1 MLRLGAIF
9 IAVCMVL
16 IAASFGAVLYLMLGL
31 SGSESAIAALVTLAG
46 LALYNAVTTRL
57 RDGSNFGA
65 QIADLSRGTAD
76 LARQVAEMG
85 RRVSALEARGGR
97 GSEDVSDKIR
107 NATAPVSAELAELS
121 TLFLSLIHISEP
133 TRPY

>member
-1 MLRLGAIF
+1 MRMLRLGAIF

-16 IAASFGAVLYLMLGL
+16 IAASFGAELYLIFGL
-31 SGSESAIAALVTLAG
+31 SGAESAIAALVTLAG

-57 RDGSNFGA
+57 RDRSDFGG

-85 RRVSALEARGGR
+85 RQIGR
-97 GSEDVSDKIR
+97 AHV
-107 NATAPVSAELAELS
+107 
-121 TLFLSLIHISEP
+121 
-133 TRPY
+133 